1 MVRSLNFDPMRR
13 RSGHKSK
20 FDVSIPCFNWHRWPK
35 GSSKIR
41 VATFWPGD
49 CPPYIALKNYLW
61 KCVEWKASF
70 STVKVW
76 RNFGDSPA
84 IPNFAYPNR
93 IKKPAIRL
101 PYFARFS
108 LINSPWNHHFPMIFP
123 WFSHGFPTTELLG
136 RRWPWRVPRRA
147 PRHPRPG
154 QGWTRPPSGSRPYI

>member
-108 LINSPWNHHFPMIFP
+108 LINSPFSHDFPMVFP
-123 WFSHGFPTTELLG
+123 WFSNHRAAGPPMAMARSAEGAKAPTA
-136 RRWPWRVPRRA
+136 RPRLDEATFRIKA
-147 PRHPRPG
+147 I
-154 QGWTRPPSGSRPYI
+154 YIV